1 MTSRAEGMRIAIT
14 MQSLDPT
21 WGGIGIYT
29 IELVR
34 SLLRLDRENSY
45 LLVYPNFGPA
55 RSRIGQFKRRYDNV
69 EEVIAPGPRIPIATI
84 WDQFILPRTLRE
96 HKIDVLFNP
105 YWSVPIRGDYKK
117 VIIMHAV
124 ERHTL
129 RKVFDLK
136 RRIQQGIREM
146 VLIGAADRIISISN
160 VMTEDL
166 QRHMRIPPDRIRTVY
181 HGLSEK
187 FRVIDDAEAFARMR
201 TEYRLPEKFI
211 LFVGHVYPQK
221 NFGNLLRAFKTIA
234 ADLPHHLVVAGQPRW
249 KFAEDYSLIE
259 ELGLKDRVRFLY
271 FVENDDLPYLYNMA
285 SCFVFPSFYEAFGLA
300 LVEAMACGCPVA
312 AADAGAIPEV
322 AAGSALLF
330 DPHAVDEIAG
340 AVRRLLTDTACRE
353 EHVRRGL
360 ARAAAFSWDRC
371 ARETLAV
378 LEECVRG
385 RAAAPAAIG
394 GEGAAATPV
403 SMRAREPVER
413 TPTPLRRRLDIVVP
427 ARRAS

>member
-1 MTSRAEGMRIAIT
+1 MTSKAEGMRIAIT

-34 SLLRLDRENSY
+34 SLLRLDRKNSY

-96 HKIDVLFNP
+96 HKVDVLFNP

-136 RRIQQGIREM
+136 RRIQQGIRET

-166 QRHMRIPPDRIRTVY
+166 QRHMHIPLEKIRTVY
-181 HGLSEK
+181 HGLNEK
-187 FRVIDDAEAFARMR
+187 FRVLDDAEAFARMR
-201 TEYRLPEKFI
+201 TEYRLPEQFV

-221 NFGNLLRAFKTIA
+221 NFGNLLRAFKMIA
-234 ADLPHHLVVAGQPRW
+234 SDLPHHLVVAGQPRW
-249 KFAEDYSLIE
+249 KFAEDYALIE

-312 AADAGAIPEV
+312 AANAGAIPEV

-330 DPHAVDEIAG
+330 DPHAVDEIAS
-340 AVRRLLTDTACRE
+340 AVRRLLTDPACRE

-360 ARAAAFSWDRC
+360 ARAANFSWDRC
-371 ARETLAV
+371 ALETLAV
-378 LEECVRG
+378 LEECVARPEAVPAEVG
-385 RAAAPAAIG
+385 RQAPATA
-394 GEGAAATPV
+394 PV
-403 SMRAREPVER
+403 SVHALAPDER
-413 TPTPLRRRLDIVVP
+413 TPTSHQRRFKFAAPVRGL
-427 ARRAS
+427 